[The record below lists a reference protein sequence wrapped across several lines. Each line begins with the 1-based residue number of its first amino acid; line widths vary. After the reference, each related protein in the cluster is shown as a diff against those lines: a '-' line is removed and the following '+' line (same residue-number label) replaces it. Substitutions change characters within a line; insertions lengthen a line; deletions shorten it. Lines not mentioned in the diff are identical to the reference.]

1 MKITSISKIVLSLT
15 LALSTLSFTYAKEE
29 GTEKKET
36 KAAAA
41 FDASI
46 YKVANTSKVKL
57 AIDKIPDANV
67 NIILRDNFGKVI
79 YHEVL
84 RKNSD
89 GLYRRVFDLE
99 GMEEGTYYFIMM
111 GKNTKI
117 TKTVE
122 ISSTSTK
129 IVVL

>member
-79 YHEVL
+79 YHEAL

>member
-1 MKITSISKIVLSLT
+1 MKITSISKLVLSLT
-15 LALSTLSFTYAKEE
+15 LALSTLSFSYAKEE

-41 FDASI
+41 FGASL
-46 YKVANTSKVKL
+46 YSVANTNKVKL

-67 NIILRDNFGKVI
+67 NIVLRDNYGKVV

-84 RKNSD
+84 KNSSD
-89 GLYRRVFDLE
+89 NLYRRVFDLA
-99 GMEEGTYYFIMM
+99 GMEEGTYYFVIM
-111 GKNTKI
+111 GKNTKVTKKIEI
-117 TKTVE
+117 T
-122 ISSTSTK
+122 STSAK

>member
-1 MKITSISKIVLSLT
+1 MKVTSISKLVLSLT

-67 NIILRDNFGKVI
+67 NIVLRDNFGKII

-89 GLYRRVFDLE
+89 GLYRRVFDME
-99 GMEEGTYYFIMM
+99 GMDEGTYYFVLM
-111 GKNTKI
+111 GKNTKV

-122 ISSTSTK
+122 ISSTTSK
-129 IVVL
+129 LVVL

>member
-117 TKTVE
+117 TKTAE

>member
-67 NIILRDNFGKVI
+67 NIILRDNFGKVV